1 MRSKYPNQMVEP
13 VLTKIKLN
21 KRLSMLLNAKSKHL
35 SSLKMNKSELK
46 LEQSKAILL
55 NKVLNKVEH

>member
-13 VLTKIKLN
+13 VLMKIKLN